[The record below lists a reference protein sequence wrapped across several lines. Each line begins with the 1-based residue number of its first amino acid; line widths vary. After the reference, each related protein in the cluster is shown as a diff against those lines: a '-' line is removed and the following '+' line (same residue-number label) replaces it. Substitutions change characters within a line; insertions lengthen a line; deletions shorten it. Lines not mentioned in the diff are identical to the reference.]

1 VKGKILK
8 FLSIA
13 WLVTLLMNYF
23 KKTSK
28 RTPGADKKGN
38 IVLKLS
44 MVYGIIGLLSFILG
58 AAVLVYGLIEYDPE
72 DIGAQI
78 GIFVLFGGLGF
89 LVILIT
95 LTHRIFI
102 SDKEITQRTI
112 LGKRKSIMW
121 EDIKNAKFNPA
132 SDYLVIMS
140 DEKKIRC
147 EPFLIGF
154 PVLVKMLEDKVGI
167 KLEQLEIPESRI

>member
-1 VKGKILK
+1 MKGKILK
-8 FLSIA
+8 YLSIV

-28 RTPGADKKGN
+28 KTPAADEKGN

-44 MVYGIIGLLSFILG
+44 MVYGIIGLISFILG
-58 AAVLVYGLIEYDPE
+58 AAVLVYGLLEYDPE

-78 GIFVLFGGLGF
+78 GIFILFGGLGF
-89 LVILIT
+89 LLILIT
-95 LTHRIFI
+95 ITHRIFI

-121 EDIKNAKFNPA
+121 EDIKSAKFNPS

-154 PVLVKMLEDKVGI
+154 PVLVKLLEDKAGI
-167 KLEQLEIPESRI
+167 MLEQMEIPESRF